1 MCTAHKVSELATNAW
16 CMHTHTHSHYTYTHN
31 DNWLPNL
38 VFLNPCLSRVLF
50 LMVLLPDC
58 VQIETESHKKVLA
71 NLEKITEDYQQ
82 MKKENSA
89 LAAKLKQK

>member
-1 MCTAHKVSELATNAW
+1 
-16 CMHTHTHSHYTYTHN
+16 
-31 DNWLPNL
+31 
-38 VFLNPCLSRVLF
+38 
-50 LMVLLPDC
+50 MVLLPDC